1 MIMAAAHSVEMAE
14 INSHHILAKITWNQR
29 IYASSE

>member
-14 INSHHILAKITWNQR
+14 INSYQILAKITWNQR
-29 IYASSE
+29 IYTSE